1 MTAVAIVTLAA
12 LSLLLGAGLIWFAR
26 EARNEGRMAITQ
38 GKALLV
44 AMGEVADRT
53 RERDAALVDVA
64 RLAAEVALAGDRI
77 AVLDAALAAARK
89 DLADARMSS
98 VLDAAPADVGP
109 RVDRVLEARRAEQ
122 ADAAARRGGD
132 AAADPVP
139 RPGPATDGPRPAWA
153 GVDEH

>member
-53 RERDAALVDVA
+53 RERDAALVEA
-64 RLAAEVALAGDRI
+64 ALATEASRGNMHHVER
-77 AVLDAALAAARK
+77 LELALAAARK
-89 DLADARMSS
+89 DLADARMSL

-132 AAADPVP
+132 AATDAVP
-139 RPGPATDGPRPAWA
+139 RPGAATDGPRPAWA